1 MTLVTLVRRSLRFY
15 WRTHL
20 GVLAGTCVAS
30 AILTGALV
38 VGNSQRYTLEQ
49 MARARLGQTEM
60 ALIADEH
67 FFREKLASDLATE
80 LRALVAPVLR
90 LNGSATLPDG
100 TARANEVQVLGVDE
114 RFWKLGAGSNPLNQ
128 ATADEFVLN
137 ERLARQLGGSVG
149 DTVILRVEQPSLI
162 SRDAP
167 LSGRSD
173 LSVAI
178 RGRVRA
184 IAGDADFGRF
194 GLEANQVPPFSV
206 FMPLAALQ
214 AQLKHP
220 GQANLLLTSAGT
232 NANAA
237 LRARWTL
244 ADAGLELRE
253 VPGGAQIE
261 LRTDRVFLEP
271 SIATA
276 ALAVSS
282 NAVGSLTYFVNEFRH
297 GDHTTPYSFV
307 AAVGQGRGDDE
318 ISINS
323 WLAEDLGAKPG
334 DEITLR
340 YFVIGEHR
348 ELKEES
354 SRFRVTEIVPLEAD
368 PSWMPDFPGL
378 SDVGNC
384 REWEPGT
391 PIDTG
396 RIRPKDEEYWNR
408 YRGTPKAF
416 VTLRAGQRMWSNRFG
431 NLTAVRYP
439 AGTPVVAELRARLN
453 PASFGLFF
461 RPVRSQA
468 LAASRE
474 SLDFGGLFIGFS
486 FFLIVAALL
495 LTGMLYVFNLQQRQ
509 EEAGLLRTVGF
520 RPRHIQFIL
529 MSEGWLLAG
538 LGSLAGLAAGVVYT
552 KLTLYGLST
561 VWHKAAGGAA
571 FRYHAEPA
579 TLLLGAGL
587 SFAAAVAAMW
597 LAQHRQ
603 ARQAPADLL
612 RGENGSSSRRNAV
625 AGNWGFWLGV
635 TALLGTA
642 AILVS
647 AGRGTNPEVFFTAG
661 TLVLLGGIGFSHALL
676 ARLTRT
682 TGLAQSLNALGR
694 RNAARR
700 RGRSLA
706 TVSVLASGVFLVVG
720 VNAFRQ
726 HPQAAAGE
734 RRSGTGGFALY
745 ARSALPVYDD
755 LNHESGRDLF
765 ALSADAMQAVAIV
778 PLRVREGDDASCLNL
793 NRPTQPRL
801 LGAPPAELARRK
813 AFTFITPGGSWDLLK
828 QAEPDGA
835 VPAVGD
841 EQTVKWALGKKLG
854 DTLDYTDDRGQ
865 LFRIRIVGVL
875 ANSILQGSLV
885 IAEQQFVE
893 HFPDRGGYRAF
904 LVDAPEARAT
914 GVAEALSRGLRDRG
928 LEVVPTW
935 QRLQDFLEV
944 ENTYLAIFQ
953 TLGGLGLLLGSAG
966 LGIVVLR
973 NVLER
978 RGELAL
984 LQAVGFRRPALRRL
998 VVAEHWLLV
1007 LLGLATGLAAAGLA
1021 LWPSLRAPVQAAPP
1035 GGLVVM
1041 LVGLALGGLL
1051 WSWLAAWVA
1060 LRGPLLTALRN
1071 E

>member
-1 MTLVTLVRRSLRFY
+1 MTTLTLVRRSLVFY

-49 MARARLGQTEM
+49 MARARLGRTEM
-60 ALIADEH
+60 ALLTGEN
-67 FFREKLASDLATE
+67 FFRESLAAGLATD
-80 LRALVAPVLR
+80 LRATVAPVLR
-90 LNGSATLPDG
+90 LNGSAATPDG

-114 RFWKLGAGSNPLNQ
+114 RFWQLGARRNLLNQ
-128 ATADEFVLN
+128 AAADELVLN
-137 ERLARQLGGSVG
+137 ARLARQLGVNVG

-178 RGRVRA
+178 RGHVRA
-184 IAGDADFGRF
+184 IAGDENFGRF
-194 GLEANQVPPFSV
+194 GLEANQVPPLSV
-206 FMPLAALQ
+206 FAPLAALQ

-253 VPGGAQIE
+253 VRGGAQIE
-261 LRTDRVFLEP
+261 LRTDRIFLEP
-271 SIATA
+271 NVAAA

-282 NAVGSLTYFVNEFRH
+282 NAVGVLTYFVNEFRL
-297 GDHTTPYSFV
+297 GDRATPYSFV
-307 AAVGQGRGDDE
+307 TAVGRSHRDDE

-340 YFVIGEHR
+340 YFVIGERR
-348 ELKEES
+348 ELKEQTA
-354 SRFRVTEIVPLEAD
+354 RFRVTDILPLEAD
-368 PSWMPDFPGL
+368 SSWMPDFPGL

-384 REWEPGT
+384 RQWEPGT
-391 PIDTG
+391 PVDTG
-396 RIRPKDEEYWNR
+396 RIRPKDEDYWNR

-416 VTLRAGQRMWSNRFG
+416 VTLRTGQRMWSNRFG

-439 AGTPVVAELRARLN
+439 AGTQVATELRARVD
-453 PASFGLFF
+453 PASLGLFF

-495 LTGMLYVFNLQQRQ
+495 LTAMLYVFNLQQRR
-509 EEAGLLRTVGF
+509 EEEGLLRAVGF
-520 RPRHIQFIL
+520 RPRHIQLIL

-538 LGSLAGLAAGVVYT
+538 LGTLAGLAAGVVYT

-561 VWHKAAGGAA
+561 VWQKAAGGTA
-571 FRYHAEPA
+571 FRYHAEPS

-587 SFAAAVAAMW
+587 SFAAAAAAMW
-597 LAQHRQ
+597 LAQRGQ
-603 ARQAPADLL
+603 ARRTPTELL
-612 RGENGSSSRRNAV
+612 SGESGSSSPPNAV
-625 AGNWGFWLGV
+625 GRNWGFRLGV
-635 TALLGTA
+635 TSVLGTA
-642 AILVS
+642 ATLIG

-661 TLVLLGGIGFSHALL
+661 SLVLLAGIGFSQSLL

-682 TGLAQSLNALGR
+682 TELAQSLNALGR

-700 RGRSLA
+700 RGRSV
-706 TVSVLASGVFLVVG
+706 TTISVLASGVFLVVA
-720 VNAFRQ
+720 VNVFRQ
-726 HPQAAAGE
+726 GPQATAGD

-755 LNHESGRDLF
+755 LNNESGRDMF
-765 ALSADAMQAVAIV
+765 ALPADAMKAVQIV

-793 NRPTQPRL
+793 NRAMQPQL
-801 LGAPPAELARRK
+801 LGVPVAELAKRQ
-813 AFTFITPGGSWDLLK
+813 AFTFITPGGSWELLA
-828 QAEPDGA
+828 QRNPDGT
-835 VPAVGD
+835 VPAIGD

-865 LFRIRIVGVL
+865 EFRIRIVGVL
-875 ANSILQGSLV
+875 ARSILQGSLV
-885 IAEQQFVE
+885 VAEQQFVE
-893 HFPDRGGYRAF
+893 HFPDKGGSRAF
-904 LVDAPEARAT
+904 LVDAPEARASE
-914 GVAEALSRGLRDRG
+914 VAETLSRGLRDRG
-928 LEVVPTW
+928 LEVVPTVR
-935 QRLQDFLEV
+935 RLQDFLEV

-978 RGELAL
+978 RAELAL
-984 LQAVGFRRPALRRL
+984 LQAVGFSRPALRRL

-1007 LLGLATGLAAAGLA
+1007 LLGLATGLTAAALA
-1021 LWPSLRAPVQAAPP
+1021 LWPTLRSPVAVTAP
-1035 GGLVVM
+1035 GELVVI
-1041 LVGLALGGLL
+1041 LAGLTLGGLL
-1051 WSWLAAWVA
+1051 WSWLAAWAA
-1060 LRGPLLTALRN
+1060 LRGPLLDALRN